1 MTRLIIIIRSIPRRS
16 DMEPL
21 VLDVDTAVPVG
32 LIANELL
39 TNAFKYAFEGRD
51 AGHIRISI
59 KAMEAEGMVM
69 RISDDGVGMVLGA
82 KAKSFKNLADELNFD

>member
-1 MTRLIIIIRSIPRRS
+1 MTRLIIIIRSIQRRS

-39 TNAFKYAFEGRD
+39 TNAFKYAFVGRDEGR
-51 AGHIRISI
+51 IWISM
-59 KAMEAEGMVM
+59 KAMEA
-69 RISDDGVGMVLGA
+69 
-82 KAKSFKNLADELNFD
+82 